1 MQAQDLL
8 KNFQIAIQKSEEK
21 KAKLEATQRE
31 LLQKKL
37 ELEQKEFIFKCER
50 NSQTNTLRYYNLS
63 NKKNL
68 IYLFISKS

>member
-21 KAKLEATQRE
+21 KAELEATQHE

-37 ELEQKEFIFKCER
+37 ELGSKRNLIFKCGR
-50 NSQTNTLRYYNLS
+50 NPQTNTPRYYNLS
-63 NKKNL
+63 NKTNH
-68 IYLFISKS
+68 